1 MHLTRR
7 LMFGLAAST
16 LLAASGAVAP
26 AAAAGKIHIA
36 FGDIATVE
44 TLNFLIAVER
54 AKERG
59 VDIEVTYFKS
69 EDIAAQAVVGGQAD
83 IGVGAPYTVLQKV
96 KAPIR
101 IFYQMSTLRFY
112 PVVNAELY
120 QDWSDLNG
128 KEIAVHSRGS
138 GTEAIMELMAKRK
151 GIEYG
156 NISYVPGSEVR
167 ATALIQGHI
176 NATIVDSTNWR
187 IIQDKGGDK
196 FKLLEIDNVDATD
209 EALYANTAFLEREQ
223 AAVDILVEEL
233 VRTWREINANPKVVT
248 ELRAKY
254 SLLPDMPAELV
265 AEIDPYYE
273 SSVESGT
280 FPGNGGGAE
289 AAKADFEFNALAGK
303 LEGDPATLKVE
314 DFWDLGP
321 LDRALA
327 KLGQG

>member
-1 MHLTRR
+1 MQITRR
-7 LMFGLAAST
+7 LMLGLAGGT
-16 LLAASGAVAP
+16 LLAAASVAP

-59 VDIEVTYFKS
+59 VEIEVTYFKS

-120 QDWSDLNG
+120 QDWPDLNG

-167 ATALIQGHI
+167 ATALMQGHI

-187 IIQDKGGDK
+187 IVQEKGGGK

-233 VRTWREINANPKVVT
+233 IRTWREINANPRVVT
-248 ELRAKY
+248 GLRAKY
-254 SLLPDMPAELV
+254 DLLPDMPAEPV
-265 AEIDPYYE
+265 AAIDPYYE
-273 SSVESGT
+273 SSVASGA
-280 FPGNGGGAE
+280 FPASGGGAE
-289 AAKADFEFNALAGK
+289 AARADFEFNALAGK
-303 LEGDPATLKVE
+303 LEGDPKTLVVE
-314 DFWDLGP
+314 EFWELGP
-321 LDRALA
+321 LNRALA
-327 KLGQG
+327 RLGQG